1 MVFYEIRQVNLIES
15 IYQTHYLG
23 ENYDFALKK
32 LVDIATWKAGDADIL
47 LLSVYGH
54 TDYPSPYAL
63 VHFEHG
69 QFFLHI
75 WTGKKTQ
82 IEEFNPTF

>member
-1 MVFYEIRQVNLIES
+1 MIFYEVKQVNLMES
-15 IYQTHYLG
+15 IYQTHYFG
-23 ENYDFALKK
+23 ENYDYALKK
-32 LVDIATWKAGDADIL
+32 LVDIATWKAGSTDII

-63 VHFEHG
+63 VHYEQG

-75 WTGKKTQ
+75 WQNQKTL
-82 IEEFNPTF
+82 IEEFHPKF